1 MLHLFTRHFCFTLTF
16 SKCKSCK
23 FIDFLDE
30 WGNYKKKI
38 YIFDFH
44 LLKNVWE
51 KKRSHRKYIK
61 YMVKKIVYHKMK
73 KINLHKIR
81 YSIIFHDLAHC
92 DSSSEPEVESWQWRT
107 STGRSS
113 KPPSF
118 KQILVHPSLCVWT
131 SALTIDALKI
141 EFQAYIFNIFIY
153 HISYMLDVDYHMHI
167 LK

>member
-1 MLHLFTRHFCFTLTF
+1 MIFECLIRLSKLFETHFAFHDNKFLSEKNKPIDSSRKMHYAVLWRFFLF
-16 SKCKSCK
+16 S
-23 FIDFLDE
+23 D
-30 WGNYKKKI
+30 
-38 YIFDFH
+38 
-44 LLKNVWE
+44 
-51 KKRSHRKYIK
+51 
-61 YMVKKIVYHKMK
+61 KMK
-73 KINLHKIR
+73 KINLHQIR

-167 LK
+167 LKVIGNYTITYWLQLHTW

>member
-1 MLHLFTRHFCFTLTF
+1 MLTHFFCKFKWTNEHVQAYDHHRVLHLHLHFHYVKVQQHNQNPIFLWHFQTLRPWV
-16 SKCKSCK
+16 S
-23 FIDFLDE
+23 
-30 WGNYKKKI
+30 N
-38 YIFDFH
+38 
-44 LLKNVWE
+44 
-51 KKRSHRKYIK
+51 
-61 YMVKKIVYHKMK
+61 
-73 KINLHKIR
+73 IR

-141 EFQAYIFNIFIY
+141 EFQSYIFNIFIY